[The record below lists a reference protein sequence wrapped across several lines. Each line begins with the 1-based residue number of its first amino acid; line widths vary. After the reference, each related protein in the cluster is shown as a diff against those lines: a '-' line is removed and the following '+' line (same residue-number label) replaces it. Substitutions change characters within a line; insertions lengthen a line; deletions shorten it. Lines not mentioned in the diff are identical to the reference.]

1 MNQLA
6 KAFLFFDFKQK
17 SRPTRTAFFH
27 ITSVFI
33 STTGNNC
40 RQDVV
45 KDFADVNIDAG
56 ILPQI
61 AEPTLKES
69 FHHAVYMAKNK
80 EPPSIPGS
88 PFSW

>member
-17 SRPTRTAFFH
+17 SRPTRTDFFH

-40 RQDVV
+40 RQSVV
-45 KDFADVNIDAG
+45 SGSKGTNTHSDIF
-56 ILPQI
+56 
-61 AEPTLKES
+61 
-69 FHHAVYMAKNK
+69 
-80 EPPSIPGS
+80 S
-88 PFSW
+88 PFSESASKESYNHAVL

>member
-1 MNQLA
+1 MNQLV
-6 KAFLFFDFKQK
+6 KAFLFFDFGQKK

-45 KDFADVNIDAG
+45 KDFADVNMDAG

-61 AEPTLKES
+61 AELTLKES
-69 FHHAVYMAKNK
+69 FRHAV
-80 EPPSIPGS
+80 S
-88 PFSW
+88 

>member
-1 MNQLA
+1 MNQLV
-6 KAFLFFDFKQK
+6 KAFLFFDFN
-17 SRPTRTAFFH
+17 

-69 FHHAVYMAKNK
+69 FRHAVYMAKNK